1 MNDLDNNL
9 ANAKGI
15 GKTIATKV
23 PMNVHDELV
32 HLVDCGAYLSIS
44 DFLREAIREQLKNYK
59 IADMRKINY
68 QDAKREVISY
78 FKKYKVCFLD
88 EIAINLELEFELVNT
103 ILNDLVMEERIKMI
117 SKADQVFKDYLEE
130 NDLDES
136 QHFSN
141 KGNNFIKFK
150 GKRIIVESSSKDVDF
165 ISLRPSPKNKSVLKS
180 HGMVLNNGTVILSE
194 CYIFLK

>member
-130 NDLDES
+130 NDFDES

-165 ISLRPSPKNKSVLKS
+165 ISLRPSLKNKSVLKS